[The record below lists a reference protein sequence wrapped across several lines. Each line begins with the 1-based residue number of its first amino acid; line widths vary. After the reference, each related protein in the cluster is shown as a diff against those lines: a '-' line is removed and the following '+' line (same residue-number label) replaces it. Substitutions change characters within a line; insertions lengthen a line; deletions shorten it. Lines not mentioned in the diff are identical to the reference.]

1 MISYFSVHKLSPMS
15 QLVITSH
22 EEFQSYSGK
31 ELGVS
36 EYTTITQDQINRFAD
51 ATLDHQWIHTN
62 PERAATETTFKNTIA
77 HGYLT
82 LSLVPHLWDQIAE
95 FRNIKMMI
103 NYGIEKL
110 KFNQPVLVNQEV
122 RLRAKLHSILNLR
135 GITKF
140 EVEVTLEI
148 KDNAKPA
155 FNGIL
160 VFLYHF
166 NNS

>member
-1 MISYFSVHKLSPMS
+1 MAV
-15 QLVITSH
+15 LVISSFA
-22 EEFQSYSGK
+22 EFETYRGK

-36 EYTTITQDQINRFAD
+36 EYLQITQEQINMFAD
-51 ATLDHQWIHTN
+51 ATLDHQWIHTD
-62 PERAATETTFKNTIA
+62 PVRAEAETSFKSTIA

-95 FRNIKMMI
+95 FKNVKMMI

-110 KFNQPVLVNQEV
+110 KFNQPVMVNNEV
-122 RLRAKLHSILNLR
+122 RLRAKLHSIVNLR

-140 EVEVTLEI
+140 EVEVVLEI
-148 KDNAKPA
+148 KDNAKAA
-155 FNGIL
+155 FTGIL

-166 NNS
+166 N

>member
-1 MISYFSVHKLSPMS
+1 MAQLIIS
-15 QLVITSH
+15 SH
-22 EEFQSYSGK
+22 AEFENYLGK

-36 EYTTITQDQINRFAD
+36 QYHEITQSQINQFAD
-51 ATLDHQWIHTN
+51 ATLDHQWIHTD
-62 PERAATETTFKNTIA
+62 PTRAAESQFKSTIA

-95 FRNIKMMI
+95 FRNIKMMV

-110 KFNQPVLVNQEV
+110 KFNQPVLTTQQV
-122 RLRAKLHSILNLR
+122 RLRAKLHSIANLR

-140 EVEVTLEI
+140 EVDVTLEI

-155 FNGIL
+155 FNGVL

-166 NNS
+166 K

>member
-1 MISYFSVHKLSPMS
+1 MSTLIIS
-15 QLVITSH
+15 SH
-22 EEFQSYSGK
+22 AEFETYRGK

-36 EYTTITQDQINRFAD
+36 EYHVITQSQINQFAD
-51 ATLDHQWIHTN
+51 ATLDHQWIHTD
-62 PERAATETTFKNTIA
+62 PSRAAESQFKGTIA

-95 FRNIKMMI
+95 FRNIKMMV

-122 RLRAKLHSILNLR
+122 RLRAKLHSIINLR

-140 EVEVTLEI
+140 EVDVTLEI
-148 KDNAKPA
+148 KDNTKPA

-166 NNS
+166 NP

>member
-1 MISYFSVHKLSPMS
+1 MALLISSY
-15 QLVITSH
+15 
-22 EEFQSYSGK
+22 EEFEAYKGK

-36 EYTTITQDQINRFAD
+36 EYLKITQEQINLFAD
-51 ATLDHQWIHTN
+51 ATHDHQWIHTD
-62 PERAATETTFKNTIA
+62 PKRAETETTFKSTIA

-95 FRNIKMMI
+95 FRNVKMMI

-110 KFNQPVLVNQEV
+110 KFNQAVLVNSEV
-122 RLRAKLHSILNLR
+122 RLRANLHSIANLR

-140 EVEVTLEI
+140 EVAVTLEI
-148 KDNAKPA
+148 KGNEKPA
-155 FNGIL
+155 FQAVL

-166 NNS
+166 N

>member
-1 MISYFSVHKLSPMS
+1 MS
-15 QLVITSH
+15 QLIISSF
-22 EEFQSYSGK
+22 EEFEAYRGK

-36 EYTTITQDQINRFAD
+36 NYLKITQEQINIFAD
-51 ATLDHQWIHTN
+51 ATLDHQWIHTD
-62 PERAATETTFKNTIA
+62 PKRAEAETTFKSTIA

-82 LSLVPHLWDQIAE
+82 LSIVPHLWDQIAE

-110 KFNQPVLVNQEV
+110 KFNQPVMVNSEV
-122 RLRAKLHSILNLR
+122 RLRAKLYSIVNLR

-140 EVEVTLEI
+140 EVDVTLEI
-148 KDNAKPA
+148 KDNPKPA
-155 FNGIL
+155 FTALL

-166 NNS
+166 K

>member
-1 MISYFSVHKLSPMS
+1 MGA
-15 QLVITSH
+15 LVISSH
-22 EEFQSYSGK
+22 AEFETYHGK

-36 EYTTITQDQINRFAD
+36 DYHRITQAQINQFAD
-51 ATLDHQWIHTN
+51 ATLDHQWIHIDTS
-62 PERAATETTFKNTIA
+62 RAAESPFKSTIA

-95 FRNIKMMI
+95 FRNIKMMV

-110 KFNQPVLVNQEV
+110 KFNQPVLVDQEV
-122 RLRAKLHSILNLR
+122 RLRAKLHSIMNLR

-140 EVEVTLEI
+140 EVDVTLEI

-166 NNS
+166 NQ

>member
-1 MISYFSVHKLSPMS
+1 MAQLIIS
-15 QLVITSH
+15 SH
-22 EEFQSYSGK
+22 AEFENYLGK

-36 EYTTITQDQINRFAD
+36 QYHEITQSQIDQFAD
-51 ATLDHQWIHTN
+51 ATLDHQWIHTD
-62 PERAATETTFKNTIA
+62 PTRAAESPFKSTIA

-95 FRNIKMMI
+95 FRNIKMMV

-110 KFNQPVLVNQEV
+110 KFNQPVLTTQQV
-122 RLRAKLHSILNLR
+122 RLRAKLHSIANLR

-140 EVEVTLEI
+140 EVDVTLEI

-155 FNGIL
+155 FNGVL

-166 NNS
+166 K

>member
-1 MISYFSVHKLSPMS
+1 MPMS
-15 QLVITSH
+15 KLIISSH
-22 EEFQSYSGK
+22 DEFQTYAGK
-31 ELGVS
+31 ELGLS
-36 EYTTITQDQINRFAD
+36 DYTQITQEQINRFAD
-51 ATLDHQWIHTN
+51 ATLDHQWIHTD
-62 PERAATETTFKNTIA
+62 PSRATAETSFKSTIA

-122 RLRAKLHSILNLR
+122 RLRAKLHSIINLR

-140 EVEVTLEI
+140 EVDVTLEI
-148 KDNAKPA
+148 KDNPKAA
-155 FNGIL
+155 FNGLL

-166 NNS
+166 NS

>member
-1 MISYFSVHKLSPMS
+1 MNPLIISSHK
-15 QLVITSH
+15 
-22 EEFQSYSGK
+22 EFESYAGK

-36 EYTTITQDQINRFAD
+36 DYTQITQGQINRFAD

-62 PERAATETTFKNTIA
+62 PERAAAETAFKSTIA

-122 RLRAKLHSILNLR
+122 RLRAKLHSIVNLR

-140 EVEVTLEI
+140 EVDVTLEI
-148 KDNAKPA
+148 KDNPKSA
-155 FNGIL
+155 FNGLLI
-160 VFLYHF
+160 FLYHF
-166 NNS
+166 NL

>member
-1 MISYFSVHKLSPMS
+1 MPMS
-15 QLVITSH
+15 KLIISSH
-22 EEFQSYSGK
+22 DEFQTYAGK
-31 ELGVS
+31 ELGLS
-36 EYTTITQDQINRFAD
+36 DYTQITQEQINRFAD
-51 ATLDHQWIHTN
+51 ATLDHQWIHTD
-62 PERAATETTFKNTIA
+62 PSRAAAETTFKSTIA

-122 RLRAKLHSILNLR
+122 RLRAKLHSIINLR

-140 EVEVTLEI
+140 EVDVTLEI
-148 KDNAKPA
+148 KDNSKPA

>member
-1 MISYFSVHKLSPMS
+1 MPLLIS
-15 QLVITSH
+15 SH
-22 EEFQSYSGK
+22 AEFETYNGK

-36 EYTTITQDQINRFAD
+36 EFLKITQDQINLFAD
-51 ATLDHQWIHTN
+51 ATLDHQWIHTD
-62 PERAATETTFKNTIA
+62 PKRAEAESQFKSTIA

-95 FRNIKMMI
+95 FRNVKMMI
-103 NYGIEKL
+103 NYGIEKF

-122 RLRAKLHSILNLR
+122 RLRAKLHSIANLR

-140 EVEVTLEI
+140 EVDVTLEI
-148 KDNAKPA
+148 KGNTKPA
-155 FNGIL
+155 FNGVL

-166 NNS
+166 Y

>member
-1 MISYFSVHKLSPMS
+1 MS
-15 QLVITSH
+15 QLVISSH
-22 EEFQSYSGK
+22 AEFETFLGK

-36 EYTTITQDQINRFAD
+36 DWHTITQDQINQFAD
-51 ATLDHQWIHTN
+51 ATLDHQWIHIDTQ
-62 PERAATETTFKNTIA
+62 RAAESPFKSTIA
-77 HGYLT
+77 HGYLA

-95 FRNIKMMI
+95 FRNIKMMV
-103 NYGIEKL
+103 NYGIDKL

-122 RLRAKLHSILNLR
+122 RLRAKLHSIISLR

-140 EVEVTLEI
+140 EVDVTLEI

-166 NNS
+166 NQ

>member
-1 MISYFSVHKLSPMS
+1 MAQLIIS
-15 QLVITSH
+15 SH
-22 EEFQSYSGK
+22 AEFENYLGK

-36 EYTTITQDQINRFAD
+36 QYHEITQSQIDQFAD
-51 ATLDHQWIHTN
+51 ATLDHQWIHTD
-62 PERAATETTFKNTIA
+62 PTRAAESPFKSTIA

-95 FRNIKMMI
+95 FRNIKMMV

-110 KFNQPVLVNQEV
+110 KFNQPVLTTQQV
-122 RLRAKLHSILNLR
+122 RLRAKLHSIANLR

-140 EVEVTLEI
+140 EVDVTLEI

-155 FNGIL
+155 FHGVL

-166 NNS
+166 K

>member
-1 MISYFSVHKLSPMS
+1 MAA
-15 QLVITSH
+15 LVINSY
-22 EEFQSYSGK
+22 EEFETYRGK

-36 EYTTITQDQINRFAD
+36 EYLTITQGQINLFAD
-51 ATLDHQWIHTN
+51 ATLDHQWIHTD
-62 PERAATETTFKNTIA
+62 PKRAAETTFKNTIA

-95 FRNIKMMI
+95 FRNVKMMI

-110 KFNQPVLVNQEV
+110 KFNQPVLVNSEV
-122 RLRAKLHSILNLR
+122 RLRARLHSIANLR

-148 KDNAKPA
+148 KKNLKPA

-166 NNS
+166 Q

>member
-1 MISYFSVHKLSPMS
+1 MS
-15 QLVITSH
+15 TLVISSH
-22 EEFQSYSGK
+22 AEFETFLGK

-36 EYTTITQDQINRFAD
+36 DWHSITQPQINQFAD
-51 ATLDHQWIHTN
+51 ATLDHQWIHIDTT
-62 PERAATETTFKNTIA
+62 RAAESPFKSTIA

-95 FRNIKMMI
+95 FRNIKMMV

-122 RLRAKLHSILNLR
+122 RLRAKLHSIVNLR

-140 EVEVTLEI
+140 EVDVTLEI
-148 KDNAKPA
+148 KENAKPA

-166 NNS
+166 NQ

>member
-1 MISYFSVHKLSPMS
+1 MS
-15 QLVITSH
+15 QLVISSF
-22 EEFQSYSGK
+22 EEFESYKGK

-36 EYTTITQDQINRFAD
+36 EYLKITQEQINLFAD
-51 ATLDHQWIHTN
+51 ATLDHQWIHTD
-62 PERAATETTFKNTIA
+62 PKRAEAETPFKSTIA

-82 LSLVPHLWDQIAE
+82 LSIVPHLWDQIAE

-110 KFNQPVLVNQEV
+110 KFNQPVMVNSEV

-135 GITKF
+135 GTTKF
-140 EVEVTLEI
+140 EVAVTLEI
-148 KDNAKPA
+148 KDNPKPSFTA
-155 FNGIL
+155 LL

-166 NNS
+166 K

>member
-1 MISYFSVHKLSPMS
+1 MAALLIRSFD
-15 QLVITSH
+15 
-22 EEFQSYSGK
+22 EFATYNGK

-36 EYTTITQDQINRFAD
+36 EYLKITQDQINMFAD
-51 ATLDHQWIHTN
+51 ATLDHQWIHTD
-62 PERAATETTFKNTIA
+62 PKRAAAETQFKSTIA

-103 NYGIEKL
+103 NYGIEKF
-110 KFNQPVLVNQEV
+110 KFNQPVLVNNEV
-122 RLRAKLHSILNLR
+122 RLRARLHSIANLR

-140 EVEVTLEI
+140 EVDVTLEI
-148 KDNAKPA
+148 KDNPKPA
-155 FNGIL
+155 FNGLL

-166 NNS
+166 HPASGSPS

>member
-1 MISYFSVHKLSPMS
+1 MAQLIIS
-15 QLVITSH
+15 SH
-22 EEFQSYSGK
+22 AEFETYLGK

-36 EYTTITQDQINRFAD
+36 QYHEITQSQINQFAD
-51 ATLDHQWIHTN
+51 ATLDHQWIHTD
-62 PERAATETTFKNTIA
+62 PTRAAESPFKSTIA
-77 HGYLT
+77 QGYLT

-95 FRNIKMMI
+95 FRNIKMMV

-110 KFNQPVLVNQEV
+110 KFNQPVLTTQQV
-122 RLRAKLHSILNLR
+122 RLRAKLHSIANLR

-140 EVEVTLEI
+140 EVDVTLEI

-155 FNGIL
+155 FNGVL

-166 NNS
+166 K